1 MTRSK
6 LREQVFLTLFMCEFH
21 EPDEITAQKK
31 IYMEELE
38 ELSEE
43 EKREISERADKVL
56 SYVDRIDVLLEEKI
70 EGWSM
75 NRIAKVE
82 LAILRLA
89 VFEIMYDGIPKGVA
103 INEAVEL
110 AKKYGGDDSSAF
122 VNGVLSKF
130 SVQEM

>member
-21 EPDEITAQKK
+21 EPDEIVAQKK

-43 EKREISERADKVL
+43 EKKEISERADKVL

-89 VFEIMYDGIPKGVA
+89 VFEIMYDSIPKGVA

-110 AKKYGGDDSSAF
+110 AKKYGGDDSSSF